1 MTDTTSTS
9 RVTVMQLILIPSLIT
24 LAVTLLRLI
33 GELQHW
39 PTRLFNPEAGGFG
52 SIVGIT
58 WLAPIFGIYFA
69 LKLAKSGQG
78 PERPGRAILFGVAGI
93 AVVIL
98 VSVIAFALKANQYG
112 QLIAFFISFVLAALV
127 QYPAWP
133 ALFKVLA
140 AYAFA
145 ARIPVA
151 ILMFFAMKGDW
162 HTHYDVVPPDMPPE
176 MSQFWTKYIW
186 LAFLPQIFGWT
197 GFTVWA
203 GSLFGSI
210 ATAISK
216 RGEKSELR
224 ATSAQA

>member
-9 RVTVMQLILIPSLIT
+9 RVSITQLILVPSLIT

-39 PTRLFNPEAGGFG
+39 STRLFNPEAGGFG

-69 LKLAKSGQG
+69 LRLAKSGQG
-78 PERPGRAILFGVAGI
+78 PERRGRAILFGVAGI
-93 AVVIL
+93 VVVIL

-112 QLIAFFISFVLAALV
+112 QLIAFCVSFVLAALV

-133 ALFKVLA
+133 ALFKTLL

-162 HTHYDVVPPDMPPE
+162 HTHYDVAPPDMPAE
-176 MSQFWTKYIW
+176 MSQFWPKYIW
-186 LAFLPQIFGWT
+186 LAFLPQIFAWT
-197 GFTVWA
+197 GFTVLM

-210 ATAISK
+210 ATAIS
-216 RGEKSELR
+216 RRRPNPEPR
-224 ATSAQA
+224 APSV